1 MLRHSSDPNRE
12 VGLFLRIHGEEITTA
27 DCAVREQTA
36 AIFRRPR
43 LQRGVRI
50 GRINNLGVGT
60 CTADM
65 PQDLRD
71 LPAPILC
78 GFCIAKVRT

>member
-27 DCAVREQTA
+27 DGDAREQTV

-43 LQRGVRI
+43 LQHGVRI
-50 GRINNLGVGT
+50 GRNNGLLARQT
-60 CTADM
+60 
-65 PQDLRD
+65 RD
-71 LPAPILC
+71 LPAPIFVWLLHSQS
-78 GFCIAKVRT
+78 